1 MLCRAEGRFASA
13 GAAVVATTLACISAG
28 LAFESRYTSI
38 AEAQCRKFDVV
49 KIANTEYG
57 ASRVCAGRGDYKV
70 FIHEQDLRETLTVG
84 RTIKQAS
91 KEPAAHD
98 HYGAF
103 NHYEDTIEWRS
114 GKDGLPYALIAGW
127 SFADNENVDPT
138 GRPNSA
144 RLLVVF
150 RLPPGPVCKVA
161 YIDRAADSDADALAR
176 TAADEIARNFKS
188 ATDKVQVIG
197 TLGPAI
203 SNMAPP
209 P

>member
-13 GAAVVATTLACISAG
+13 GAAVIAMTLACISAG

-57 ASRVCAGRGDYKV
+57 ASRVCAGRGGYKV

-138 GRPNSA
+138 GRPNRPGCWWYSA
-144 RLLVVF
+144 YH
-150 RLPPGPVCKVA
+150 P
-161 YIDRAADSDADALAR
+161 DRCAR
-176 TAADEIARNFKS
+176 S
-188 ATDKVQVIG
+188 
-197 TLGPAI
+197 PI
-203 SNMAPP
+203 STAPP
-209 P
+209 TATLTHWRGRPPTRSRATSNPPPTRCR